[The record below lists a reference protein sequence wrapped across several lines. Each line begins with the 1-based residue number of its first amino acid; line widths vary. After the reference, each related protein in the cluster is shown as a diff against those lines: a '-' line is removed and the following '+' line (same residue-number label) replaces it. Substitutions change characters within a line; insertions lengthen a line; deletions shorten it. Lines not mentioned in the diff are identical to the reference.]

1 MFPQQ
6 PPLASWLAS
15 QQRKAK
21 QRELAGLC
29 RRLLLAQK
37 LKLRRRTPL
46 QQQCQASAASTARQ
60 GKAST
65 TTVDRCTSFLV
76 EKENNLPCAACPAT
90 PELPCLLA
98 CKKRRKLCT
107 ACLPTASSPQPN
119 STQLNSAQQN
129 ENSAAPSTTS
139 GKRRKSPSTRRC
151 RARADQQQRTANLFH
166 PQRPLKSFF
175 LFSHGFLRQK
185 TLGKKKIWRTCNV
198 WDRKITPCM
207 FQMGAKKT

>member
-1 MFPQQ
+1 MCCLPSHTR
-6 PPLASWLAS
+6 AS
-15 QQRKAK
+15 
-21 QRELAGLC
+21 
-29 RRLLLAQK
+29 LL
-37 LKLRRRTPL
+37 
-46 QQQCQASAASTARQ
+46 
-60 GKAST
+60 
-65 TTVDRCTSFLV
+65 
-76 EKENNLPCAACPAT
+76 
-90 PELPCLLA
+90 LPCLQE
-98 CKKRRKLCT
+98 KKKTLH
-107 ACLPTASSPQPN
+107 CLPTASSPQPN
-119 STQLNSAQQN
+119 STQLSSAQQN

>member
-1 MFPQQ
+1 MQETS
-6 PPLASWLAS
+6 AHS
-15 QQRKAK
+15 K
-21 QRELAGLC
+21 
-29 RRLLLAQK
+29 
-37 LKLRRRTPL
+37 KLRRRTPL
-46 QQQCQASAASTARQ
+46 QQQAKQAQQAQQ

-65 TTVDRCTSFLV
+65 TTVDRCTSFLA
-76 EKENNLPCAACPAT
+76 EKENNLPSAACPAT
-90 PELPCLLA
+90 PELPCFFLA

-107 ACLPTASSPQPN
+107 ACPQPARL
-119 STQLNSAQQN
+119 SPTQLSSAQQN

-175 LFSHGFLRQK
+175 LSSHGFLRQK

>member
-1 MFPQQ
+1 M
-6 PPLASWLAS
+6 
-15 QQRKAK
+15 
-21 QRELAGLC
+21 
-29 RRLLLAQK
+29 
-37 LKLRRRTPL
+37 
-46 QQQCQASAASTARQ
+46 
-60 GKAST
+60 
-65 TTVDRCTSFLV
+65 

-90 PELPCLLA
+90 PEPPCFLA

-107 ACLPTASSPQPN
+107 ACPQPARL
-119 STQLNSAQQN
+119 SPTQLSSAQQN

-175 LFSHGFLRQK
+175 LFSHGFLGQK